1 MQTLYACACDIKSNV
16 GLFPLIIIIILILS
30 SLLLRVVV
38 LVVVVLG
45 TTKKK
50 KKSSSGL
57 SQKKNEKERFLD
69 MKKTRFDVRGHTRK
83 KKKDRGRGVF
93 TFTFFEEIFYFFPL
107 GKRKRDAKRREKTW
121 GARVS
126 PKKGANNP
134 QK

>member
-1 MQTLYACACDIKSNV
+1 
-16 GLFPLIIIIILILS
+16 
-30 SLLLRVVV
+30 
-38 LVVVVLG
+38 
-45 TTKKK
+45 
-50 KKSSSGL
+50 
-57 SQKKNEKERFLD
+57 